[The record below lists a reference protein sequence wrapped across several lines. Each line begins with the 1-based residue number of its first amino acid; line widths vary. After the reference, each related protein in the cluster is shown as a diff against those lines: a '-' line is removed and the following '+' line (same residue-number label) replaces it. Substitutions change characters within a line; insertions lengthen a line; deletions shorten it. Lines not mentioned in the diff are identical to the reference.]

1 MRVTIIPEDKR
12 IIVDKRTVDLD
23 DDDIRWEFDDSH
35 IHAIQWRD
43 GRGELEYEDVIGEQ
57 PIPNKIFGDDEFDT
71 IVQPYLDFY
80 SEFLTAKEQK
90 QLEEALAEEERIAS
104 EQEELIADKAEKDA
118 QIAFIE
124 DLQRQNRE
132 VRDQNDILNDE
143 LAVALEQRNFQ
154 ERTAEI
160 EQRRKQL
167 EYEEELTAT
176 KVMKV
181 EEYIQKINKDMQKK
195 FDDLLLEF
203 EKEKEAF
210 MEERKMYN
218 ELLEKEKDQI
228 EAEYDAVQA
237 QIQREDEEREEAR
250 RVAEAWED
258 LEKESIQQTRLEME
272 IQTRNLEA
280 TVEEMEFDLA
290 EIRQE
295 RDTTMARLEAER
307 EEFELIKQQE
317 LDEIARAREL
327 LEQDLVAAELDKD
340 IQDEADFMLPDNLEI
355 FEEEYRQMQ
364 QSKMED
370 LQLKTDSIEQT
381 VDDIEF
387 FNQRQASKT
396 EHSIND
402 IVQMMTDIDPEKF
415 YTTLTDDERE
425 ENQFPVDKAVQWFAA
440 LKEVLDKEK

>member
-1 MRVTIIPEDKR
+1 MRVTILPEDKR